1 MAASFE
7 VHDVRPQSAA
17 AAKAMTVSHRRLAGG
32 LWPWLLMAALQVVF
46 GQTGLELAVAVE
58 SERATP
64 RAVIKVTLMKHDPP
78 GKAITLEGVFVGGS
92 AGYADGK
99 LLQVGVP
106 RTSPDERVNHGFHMR
121 ARLSSI
127 HPSFLFFSF
136 IKYRKQ
142 RPELFSGDADVL
154 MFRFHMFSKTESGLH
169 GTNSLVKRMILEPH

>member
-17 AAKAMTVSHRRLAGG
+17 AAKAMTVSHRRLAG

-46 GQTGLELAVAVE
+46 GQTGLELAAAVE
-58 SERATP
+58 SERAP

-99 LLQVGVP
+99 LRQVGVRTEPP
-106 RTSPDERVNHGFHMR
+106 RTKEFIMAFICAQGYHLFI
-121 ARLSSI
+121 LF
-127 HPSFLFFSF
+127 FLFFF
-136 IKYRKQ
+136 FFY
-142 RPELFSGDADVL
+142 
-154 MFRFHMFSKTESGLH
+154 
-169 GTNSLVKRMILEPH
+169 